1 MGMKVMTESLNPLPM
16 NWQFKEKTTT
26 FQRKLLLDYC
36 GFYSVQQE
44 NCCCICDD
52 KFKTTEGDL
61 PQSVR
66 SKVRFLSNDNR
77 VILEMLIKSTISDH
91 NSQGTSECSVLFDIY
106 VDKNLA
112 TKVMDGVE
120 FIESEADLL
129 KSFGIWEEACSS
141 QIFSLIS
148 EYTAMCTTEMDSDY

>member
-1 MGMKVMTESLNPLPM
+1 MKVMTESLNPLPM

-26 FQRKLLLDYC
+26 FQRKLLLDYF
-36 GFYSVQQE
+36 GFSSVQQE
-44 NCCCICDD
+44 NCCCIWDD

-120 FIESEADLL
+120 FIESEADL
-129 KSFGIWEEACSS
+129 FN
-141 QIFSLIS
+141 
-148 EYTAMCTTEMDSDY
+148 

>member
-1 MGMKVMTESLNPLPM
+1 MKVMTESLNPLSM

-26 FQRKLLLDYC
+26 FQRKLLLDYF
-36 GFYSVQQE
+36 GFSSVQQE

-52 KFKTTEGDL
+52 KIKTTEEDL

-120 FIESEADLL
+120 FIKSEADLL
-129 KSFGIWEEACSS
+129 KSFGIWEQACSS
-141 QIFSLIS
+141 QNFSLIS
-148 EYTAMCTTEMDSDY
+148 EYTAMCTTEMDSDD